1 MIMETQNKTI
11 IVNTIKENILK
22 NSNGITLN
30 FKGDIQNFRNGFYVS
45 ITNNKIDLKKID
57 KSIKQLIQIKKQ
69 FFSELN
75 NLFIGS
81 WIDEK
86 ENVLYLD
93 LSFYIED
100 KNTALNTA
108 QQFKQ
113 KAVFDILNLNSV
125 YL

>member
-1 MIMETQNKTI
+1 METQNKTI